1 MKKKLLIIGL
11 AVSLVFLITACGN
24 DTSGS
29 SSQNEAAMNTIQPYS
44 LSDEDSEMVS
54 LVAPGA
60 EDAITQFAVDE
71 TYKGVSV
78 GYDYYEKGKLV
89 KKNKAKSEF
98 MFTYDSGPKD
108 SYGKICTFVDDD
120 DIVINI
126 YGKVYGKGGKPAE
139 ANGLG
144 SKEPLSNE
152 DLTLDDVNTN
162 SNCMLEGP
170 VDIEKNKKI
179 YIFATIGDN
188 DDDLEVADIST
199 LMEDKKLLSSYDK
212 CFVFYAIF
220 K

>member
-60 EDAITQFAVDE
+60 EDAITQFAVDK
-71 TYKGVSV
+71 TYQRVCV
-78 GYDYYEKGKLV
+78 GYDYYEQGKLV
-89 KKNKAKSEF
+89 KENDAKCEF
-98 MFTYDSGPKD
+98 PFTYDSGSKD
-108 SYGKICTFVDDD
+108 SYGKICTFIDDD
-120 DIVINI
+120 NIVINI
-126 YGKVYGKGGKPAE
+126 YGKAYDKSGKPAE
-139 ANGLG
+139 ADGLG
-144 SKEPLSNE
+144 SKEPFSNE
-152 DLTLDDVNTN
+152 HLTLDDVETI
-162 SNCMLEGP
+162 SISMLDGP

-179 YIFATIGDN
+179 YILATIGDN

-199 LMEDKKLLSSYDK
+199 LMKDKKLLSSYDK

>member
-44 LSDEDSEMVS
+44 LSDEDSEMVD

-60 EDAITQFAVDE
+60 EDAITQFAVDK
-71 TYKGVSV
+71 TYQRVCV
-78 GYDYYEKGKLV
+78 GYDYYEQGKLV
-89 KKNKAKSEF
+89 KENDAKCEF
-98 MFTYDSGPKD
+98 PFTYDSGSKD
-108 SYGKICTFVDDD
+108 SYGKICTFIDDD
-120 DIVINI
+120 NIVINI
-126 YGKVYGKGGKPAE
+126 YGKAYDKSGKPAE
-139 ANGLG
+139 ADGLG

-152 DLTLDDVNTN
+152 HLTLDDVNTY
-162 SNCMLEGP
+162 SECMLESP
-170 VDIEKNKKI
+170 VNIEKNKKI
-179 YIFATIGDN
+179 YIYATIGDN
-188 DDDLEVADIST
+188 DDDLEVVDIST